1 MSDGRSAAAETSG
14 GARDATANARWGG
27 GFRRSN
33 ARALTNRRRLGEGR
47 ADDAIGET
55 TAEKT
60 SPSGDA
66 DGNSRAKT
74 SKEDLGRA
82 TWTFLHTFAAQFPDE
97 PTKRQERDAR
107 ELIMILT
114 RMYPCGECARHF
126 AEIVKS
132 NPPDCSSG
140 LGLQRWMCAAHNEVN
155 ESLGKPRFDCSR
167 IDERWS
173 TLDCEDD
180 AGGASG
186 CTLEGRR
193 KKVMSMR

>member
-1 MSDGRSAAAETSG
+1 MSDARSAAAETSG

-27 GFRRSN
+27 FRSN

-47 ADDAIGET
+47 ADATGET
-55 TAEKT
+55 TEKT

-66 DGNSRAKT
+66 NADSRAKT

-126 AEIVKS
+126 AEIVKN

-167 IDERWS
+167 IDERWN

-180 AGGASG
+180 DGGGASG
-186 CTLEGRR
+186 CTLEGRK

>member
-27 GFRRSN
+27 FRRAN
-33 ARALTNRRRLGEGR
+33 AKALTNRRRLGEGR

-66 DGNSRAKT
+66 DANSRAKT

-126 AEIVKS
+126 AEIVKN

-155 ESLGKPRFDCSR
+155 ESLGKPWFDCSR

>member
-1 MSDGRSAAAETSG
+1 MSDARSAAGETSG
-14 GARDATANARWGG
+14 SARDASAIAPNQRRG
-27 GFRRSN
+27 GFRSN
-33 ARALTNRRRLGEGR
+33 ARTLTNRRRLG
-47 ADDAIGET
+47 ADGTGATET
-55 TAEKT
+55 TL
-60 SPSGDA
+60 PSGGDA
-66 DGNSRAKT
+66 NANSGAKT

-114 RMYPCGECARHF
+114 RMYPCGECAQHF
-126 AEIVKS
+126 AEIVRN

-180 AGGASG
+180 EGGASG